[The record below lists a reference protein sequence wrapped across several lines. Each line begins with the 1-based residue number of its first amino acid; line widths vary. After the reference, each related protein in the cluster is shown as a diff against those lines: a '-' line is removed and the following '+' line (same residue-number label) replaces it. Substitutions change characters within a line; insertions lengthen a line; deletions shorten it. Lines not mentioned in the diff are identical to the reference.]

1 VINNKQGENSV
12 NCKQGDPDMER
23 NFFLNKLSFAVFLV
37 LAAIL
42 YTTVFTTTSKAFKNF
57 DTNTTTTTF
66 KFMSLLDVYR
76 DVKEQALTAFTPA
89 QAKKVA
95 VPANDLQCMA
105 ENIYYEANSQS
116 YAGKIAVGQVVLNRV
131 NSPNYPRTVC
141 GVIYEGSQNTQT
153 TQCQFSWSCA
163 PHEPINKNSE
173 GWRESLKAASELLS
187 NKDHMIDITE
197 GATNYHADYV
207 SPPWAKKLK
216 FVVKIDQ
223 HLFYSRS

>member
-1 VINNKQGENSV
+1 
-12 NCKQGDPDMER
+12 MER

-57 DTNTTTTTF
+57 DTNSTPLTTF
-66 KFMSLLDVYR
+66 KLMGLLDVYR
-76 DVKEQALTAFTPA
+76 DVKQQAIGIIAPD
-89 QAKKVA
+89 KKVA

-105 ENIYYEANSQS
+105 ENIYHEANNQS

-131 NSPNYPRTVC
+131 AKPDYPRTIC

-153 TQCQFSWSCA
+153 SQCQFSWSCG
-163 PHEPINKNSE
+163 PHNPVDKNSD
-173 GWRESLKAASELLS
+173 GWRESVKAATELLS
-187 NKDHMIDITE
+187 NKGHMIDITE
-197 GATNYHADYV
+197 GATNYHAEYV